1 MSYWTTVNIHKMSY
15 GYTNFEWYIIMLS
28 RDNRITSALY
38 ILINPLL
45 TLLQAGTPL
54 ILYNWFECSANGPLF
69 TFDNTKQAMIT
80 IHTNTMSKT
89 SSITVA
95 ILPLAVVVSSANLPL
110 CQWNASPFTIIRA
123 NFLKSSSLM
132 LHLTYYKSFRR
143 QSSQPITWLV
153 QKPGLPK

>member
-1 MSYWTTVNIHKMSY
+1 MSY

-80 IHTNTMSKT
+80 IQTNTMSKT

-110 CQWNASPFTIIRA
+110 CQ
-123 NFLKSSSLM
+123 
-132 LHLTYYKSFRR
+132 
-143 QSSQPITWLV
+143 
-153 QKPGLPK
+153 